1 MIEAMGGAH
10 EKVLINCGGG
20 GLSEGIA
27 LALPEAEVVVVEPAG
42 WDDMARSLEKGER
55 VPVPDDAPPTRCDA
69 LQTKLVSPLTFDVLR
84 AAGARGAAATE
95 AEIPAPLAFAARHL
109 RLVVESGG
117 AASLPAA
124 LAGQAGRLTES
135 PASKNA

>member
-84 AAGARGAAATE
+84 EAGARGVAVTEDEIAAA
-95 AEIPAPLAFAARHL
+95 IAFPARHL
-109 RLVVESGG
+109 PLVVEPGG
-117 AASLPAA
+117 PPPLAAA
-124 LAGQAGRLTES
+124 LARTAGRPPCPTG
-135 PASKNA
+135 P